1 MINIQKFM
9 SDYSEMM
16 KNPKQYVIKNMGVS
30 EDIADD
36 PNKIIQS
43 LMNSGKIT
51 QQQYN
56 SARATASQIQNNPMF
71 RQMLGQ

>member
-1 MINIQKFM
+1 MINIPKFM
-9 SDYSEMM
+9 NDYAEMM

-43 LMNSGKIT
+43 LMSNGKIT
-51 QQQYN
+51 QEQYN
-56 SARATASQIQNNPMF
+56 SARATAMQMQSNPLF
-71 RQMLGQ
+71 RQMMK

>member
-30 EDIADD
+30 EEIADD

-43 LMNSGKIT
+43 LMNNGKIT
-51 QQQYN
+51 QAQYD
-56 SARATASQIQNNPMF
+56 SARNTAMQIQNNPMF
-71 RQMLGQ
+71 RQMMNR